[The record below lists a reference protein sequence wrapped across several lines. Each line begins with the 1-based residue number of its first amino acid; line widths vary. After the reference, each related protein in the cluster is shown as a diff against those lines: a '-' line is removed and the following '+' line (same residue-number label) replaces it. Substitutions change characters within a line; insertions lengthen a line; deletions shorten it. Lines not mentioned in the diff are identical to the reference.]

1 MRAVGAPLHLHL
13 KPTGGLF
20 DKYDVLPVPLHCLPQ
35 KGNGDV
41 CLHVKPGS
49 RSPWNSSWMLGCEKG
64 TSCLA
69 AALVRVHCSGA

>member
-13 KPTGGLF
+13 KPTGGLY

-35 KGNGDV
+35 KGDRDV

-49 RSPWNSSWMLGCEKG
+49 HPPRNSSVGCWG
-64 TSCLA
+64 VRRA
-69 AALVRVHCSGA
+69 ART